1 VSQIKHHATGIEY
14 WRSLEQLA
22 DTPEVRE
29 AVSKEFAGY
38 DSDTILASSRRG
50 FLKLMA
56 ASMALAG
63 VTLTGCRRWPKEQL
77 APYSSNPRDRIPGVP
92 EQYATSWELSGV
104 ASGLLVT
111 SYDGRPIKIEG
122 NPTHPSSVVVKD
134 KYGSADAFA
143 QASILELYDP
153 ERSRTVVDRTGPHDR
168 RTTWDD
174 FVSVAGKHFAGLKGN
189 GGGFAILSE
198 PTSGPSVADLRK
210 RLLAAFPQAKWYEY
224 EPLSRDAELE
234 GSRLAFEKKALRP
247 VLHLDQADVIVSLDA
262 DLLGVHPAHTRY
274 AADWAAKRR
283 SADNDKPSMSRVFI
297 AESGFSITGS
307 VADMRIGT
315 SPDRIYAIA
324 RALAA
329 KLKVAGISGEEKLKD
344 AEVRFVEQAAADLA
358 KAGAAG
364 VVAVG
369 PVAYPAAHALAHAIN
384 ESIGAAGK
392 AVTYV
397 EDPAGDRPTH
407 MQAIADLSA
416 ALSAGTVTTVL
427 ILGGNPAFDAP
438 ADVNF
443 PAVLAKAPQSIHLS
457 LYDNETSKAC
467 KWHVPRAHY
476 LESWGDAR
484 SWDGTTGIVQPLIEP
499 MYGGKSIIEVIA
511 AVAGD
516 EKSAGYD
523 IVRRTWAG
531 PLGVSETTEEFEK
544 PFRKVV
550 EAGVLPGSE
559 SKAVDAKVKLADLP
573 AADAPASG
581 LTLRFDV
588 DSHVY
593 DGRFANNGWLQETPN
608 PLSKLLWDNAALLS
622 KKDADAISVESDDLV
637 KIDTPDG
644 RSITLAAY
652 VLPGQPAGVVTIPLG
667 YGRGDAAGHI
677 GANLGFN
684 AYTVRT
690 SKAPW
695 AVAGTKVSKAGGTY
709 ELIGTQDHHVI
720 DSNARSA
727 IEVRVGEKYESGKI
741 IREASLA
748 EFTENP
754 AAVVGARKVKL
765 QLFENPTHYTDL
777 HAWGMSIDMSACI
790 GCNACA
796 LACQSEN
803 NIPVV
808 GKEECFKHREMNW
821 IRIDR
826 YFKGDAEDPNPE
838 VVFQPMMC
846 QHCENAPCEQVCPV
860 AATMHDSEGL
870 NVMVYNRCIGT
881 RYCSNNCPYKVRRFN
896 YFDFHAQDP
905 RFGLSWLKKP
915 WPLMPDLQQREQVDK
930 IKSMV
935 FNPEVTVRM
944 RGVMEKCTY
953 CVQRIHT
960 TVIGKRNGGSDI
972 ADGDIL
978 TACQQ
983 ACPTQAIVFGNLNDK
998 TSQVSKLHN
1007 SQRAYSV
1014 LDEELNTKP
1023 RTRYLAKL
1031 RNPVEGSEAPQEKK
1045 A

>member
-1 VSQIKHHATGIEY
+1 MSPIKHHATGIEY

-29 AVSKEFAGY
+29 ALGKEFAGY
-38 DSDTILASSRRG
+38 DSDTILSSTRRG

-77 APYSSNPRDRIPGVP
+77 APYSSNPRDRMPGVP
-92 EQYATSWELSGV
+92 EQYATAWELSGV

-153 ERSRTVVDRTGPHDR
+153 ERSRTVVDRTGAHDR

-174 FVSVAGKHFAGLKGN
+174 FVAATGKHFAGLKGS
-189 GGGFAILSE
+189 GSGFAILSE
-198 PTSGPSVADLRK
+198 PTSSPSVADLRK
-210 RLLAAFPQAKWYEY
+210 RLVAAFPQARWYEY
-224 EPLSRDAELE
+224 EALSRDAELE

-247 VLHLDQADVIVSLDA
+247 VLHLDQADVVVCLDA
-262 DLLGVHPAHTRY
+262 DLLGGHPAHTRY

-283 SADNDKPSMSRVFI
+283 SADSDKPEMSRVFV
-297 AESGFSITGS
+297 AESGFTITGS

-329 KLKVAGISGEEKLKD
+329 KLKVAGVTDDAKLN
-344 AEVRFVEQAAADLA
+344 ATESRFVEQAAADLA
-358 KAGAAG
+358 NAGPAG

-369 PVAYPAAHALAHAIN
+369 PAASAAAHALAHAIN
-384 ESIGAAGK
+384 EIIGAAGK
-392 AVTYV
+392 TVTYI
-397 EDPAGDRPTH
+397 EDSAGDRLTH
-407 MQAIADLSA
+407 MQAIAELSA
-416 ALSAGTVTTVL
+416 ALSAGAVTTLL
-427 ILGGNPAFDAP
+427 ILGGNPVYDAP

-443 PAVLAKAPQSIHLS
+443 PAALAKTPLSIHLS

-484 SWDGTTGIVQPLIEP
+484 SWDGAAGIVQPLIEP
-499 MYGGKSIIEVIA
+499 LYGGKSVIEVLA
-511 AVAGD
+511 AVNGD

-523 IVRRTWAG
+523 IVRRTWSG
-531 PLGVSETTEEFEK
+531 QLGVSETSADFDK

-550 EAGVLPGSE
+550 EAGVLAGTE
-559 SKAVDAKVKLADLP
+559 SKPVNAKVKLADLP
-573 AADAPASG
+573 AIEAVPATNF
-581 LTLRFDV
+581 TLRFDV

-593 DGRFANNGWLQETPN
+593 DGRFANNGWLQETPD
-608 PLSKLLWDNAALLS
+608 PLSKLLWDNAALFS
-622 KKDADAISVESDDLV
+622 KTDADKLGVEPDDLV

-644 RSITLAAY
+644 RSLTLAAY
-652 VLPGQPAGVVTIPLG
+652 VLPGQPVGVVTIPLG
-667 YGRGDAAGHI
+667 YGRGDDAGHI

-684 AYTVRT
+684 AYTIRT

-695 AVAGTKVSKAGGTY
+695 AVPGVKITKTGGTY
-709 ELIGTQDHHVI
+709 ALIGTQDHHAI
-720 DSNARSA
+720 DANARGA
-727 IEVRVGEKYESGKI
+727 IEARVGEKYESGKI
-741 IREASLA
+741 IREASLV
-748 EFTENP
+748 EYKENP
-754 AAVVGARKVKL
+754 AAVVGGRKVKL
-765 QLFENPTHYTDL
+765 QLFENPTHYRDV

-796 LACQSEN
+796 VACQSEN

-905 RFGLSWLKKP
+905 RFGLAWLKKP
-915 WPLMPDLQQREQVDK
+915 WPNMPDLQQREQVDK
-930 IKSMV
+930 IKAMV

-960 TVIGKRNGGSDI
+960 TVIGKRNNGSDV

-998 TSQVSKLHN
+998 ESQVSKLHE
-1007 SQRAYSV
+1007 SPRAYSV

-1031 RNPVEGSEAPQEKK
+1031 RNPVEESNHEEKK